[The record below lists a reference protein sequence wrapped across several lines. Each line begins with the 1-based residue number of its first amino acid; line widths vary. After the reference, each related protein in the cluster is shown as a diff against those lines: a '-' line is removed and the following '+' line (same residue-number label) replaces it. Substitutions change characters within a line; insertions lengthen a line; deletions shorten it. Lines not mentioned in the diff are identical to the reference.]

1 MNDDIPTLDRH
12 GEVNLSNLA
21 ECSQCHCPLWHAIFA
36 IEPADGSVT
45 LEVLRCASCRAEVRP
60 YHHRPPDN

>member
-12 GEVNLSNLA
+12 GEVELSNLA

-36 IEPADGSVT
+36 IEPDDTGIIK

-60 YHHRPPDN
+60 YN